1 MFELTVLT
9 LLVWNTLLNM
19 NLITG
24 WISTVVLVSVMA
36 LLAIIATIVTKT
48 KLPNLLT
55 RSYIFFKWFITD
67 VKRNMTFIIRMI

>member
-24 WISTVVLVSVMA
+24 WISTVVLVGVMA
-36 LLAIIATIVTKT
+36 LLAIIATIVDENETTDSFDK
-48 KLPNLLT
+48 KL
-55 RSYIFFKWFITD
+55 YFFSNGSLRPEKE
-67 VKRNMTFIIRMI
+67 V